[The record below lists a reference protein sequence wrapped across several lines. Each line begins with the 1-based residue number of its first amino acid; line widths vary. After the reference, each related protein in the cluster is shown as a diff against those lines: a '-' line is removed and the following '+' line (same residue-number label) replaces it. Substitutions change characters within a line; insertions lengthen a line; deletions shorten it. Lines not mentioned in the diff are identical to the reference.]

1 MTNNDTQILVVDDE
15 PNIRNVVKD
24 ILEDEGYQV
33 TVAKDAE
40 TASKLFSEGK
50 FDLVLLDIWMPG
62 QDGISLLKEW
72 AGSNALETSK
82 VVMMSGH
89 GNIETAVTAVRIGAY
104 DFIEKPLSID
114 TLLLTIERA
123 ANDVKLIQENLALK
137 RRLNPPVEMIGDS
150 APMRQL
156 RKQLSALAET
166 DSWALI
172 TGEPGAGKRLAAQF
186 LHKHSRQADDP
197 LIDLNLAAVP
207 AENKAVQLFGYEQD
221 GEIFPGKFEQA
232 DKGILLLN
240 EIGDMDLDTQTRLLS
255 ALLEKQFLRVGGKQ
269 YVSVDVRVIAI
280 SSENIAE
287 LVSQGKFR
295 EDLYYRLNV
304 IPIRVPPL
312 REHRDDIPALVTHF
326 MQGLDPSRTASGA
339 RVGDDALKELLAWP
353 WPGNVRELLNIVQR
367 LVIFYDDSEITKDDV
382 QATLGTQPDDTIR
395 RDHANH
401 ALFDVSIRAARDQ
414 FEKSYLEYHMQQAGG
429 NVSEVARKAGLE
441 RTHLY
446 RKLKALNIDPKT
458 GKSNGK

>member
-1 MTNNDTQILVVDDE
+1 MKTNDTRILIVDDE

-24 ILEDEGYQV
+24 ILEDEGYVV
-33 TVAKDAE
+33 TAAADAAVAK
-40 TASKLFSEGK
+40 KLFSKNDYE
-50 FDLVLLDIWMPG
+50 LVLLDIWMPD

-72 AGSNALETSK
+72 ANSESINTSK

-114 TLLLTIERA
+114 TLLLTVERA
-123 ANDVKLIQENLALK
+123 ANDVKLLRENLELK

-150 APMRQL
+150 APMQQL
-156 RKQLSALAET
+156 RKQLTALAES

-172 TGEPGAGKRLAAQF
+172 TGEPGTGKHLAAQY
-186 LHKHSRQADDP
+186 LHKHSRLAGGP
-197 LIDLNLAAVP
+197 LVDLNLAAVP
-207 AENKAVQLFGYEQD
+207 AENIAVQLFGYEQD

-240 EIGDMDLDTQTRLLS
+240 EIGDMDFDTQTKLLS

-287 LVSQGKFR
+287 RVSQGKFR

-304 IPIRVPPL
+304 IPIQVPPL
-312 REHRDDIPALVTHF
+312 RDHLEDIPELVRHF
-326 MQGLDPSRTASGA
+326 LQILNPDSTFEPPSISEE
-339 RVGDDALKELLAWP
+339 ALKELQASSWA
-353 WPGNVRELLNIVQR
+353 GNVRELQNILQR
-367 LVIFYDDSEITKDDV
+367 LIIFHGDGVISGKDV
-382 QATLGTQPDDTIR
+382 QATLGKPVLEMDQSGDPMQ
-395 RDHANH
+395 H
-401 ALFDVSIRAARDQ
+401 LFHTSIRNARDQ
-414 FEKSYLEYHMQQAGG
+414 FEKSYFEYHMKQAKG

-446 RKLKALNIDPKT
+446 RKLKALDIDPKT
-458 GKSNGK
+458 GKT